1 MYIPHCPN
9 PTCVNFH
16 HPLSGSWYQRY
27 GHHYTDAFGA
37 VQRFKCTACGKT
49 FSTQTFHIDYYA
61 KKVID
66 YEILIEHLVTS
77 SGVLDLCRKL
87 GVNAGSI
94 ENRFERLCRCVLAIH
109 SALLSVLPLEE
120 DVAADGL
127 ESFCFSQYY
136 PNNINIIAGSRSEFI
151 YSLGL
156 SVLRRKGRMTES
168 QRNKRESLEKRGKA
182 DPKAVERSFFHL
194 FTDLTQRL
202 ARKAV
207 TRKTLFTDE
216 HPAYPRAFSRIPS
229 FPLFFLHRTI
239 PSKAPRSFLNPLFP
253 VNYVE
258 RQVRK
263 DNSDH
268 LRETVK
274 FAKCPSALMARMAVY
289 RFYHNCLIPRRVHES
304 RRGNNETHAERA
316 GLPPEKLSLLI
327 SSHWMHRCFLHKQDL
342 GIEERTTWLCGWRN
356 PGVHFGRYIPKYLS
370 L

>member
-1 MYIPHCPN
+1 VKPCTYRTVRTQHALI
-9 PTCVNFH
+9 FII
-16 HPLSGSWYQRY
+16 LSGSWYQRY

-239 PSKAPRSFLNPLFP
+239 PSKAPRPSSIPLP
-253 VNYVE
+253 
-258 RQVRK
+258 RQ
-263 DNSDH
+263 
-268 LRETVK
+268 LR
-274 FAKCPSALMARMAVY
+274 
-289 RFYHNCLIPRRVHES
+289 
-304 RRGNNETHAERA
+304 
-316 GLPPEKLSLLI
+316 
-327 SSHWMHRCFLHKQDL
+327 
-342 GIEERTTWLCGWRN
+342 
-356 PGVHFGRYIPKYLS
+356 
-370 L
+370 